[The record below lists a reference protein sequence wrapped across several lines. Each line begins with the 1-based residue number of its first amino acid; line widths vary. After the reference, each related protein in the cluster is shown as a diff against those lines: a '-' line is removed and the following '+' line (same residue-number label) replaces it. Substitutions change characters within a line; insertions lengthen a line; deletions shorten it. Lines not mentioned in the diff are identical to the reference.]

1 MGLTL
6 VVDDP
11 IAIYSGMVPGFV
23 AGQYARHELE
33 IDVRRLAARAGA
45 RLIEARALRVDPRR
59 RQLELEG
66 HPTLTYDLASLDVG
80 SSVAGLELPGVREHA
95 LSTRP
100 MVRFVRRMHELI
112 DRARVRLPGRPFR
125 AVVVGAG
132 AGGVELGL
140 CLERR
145 LAREGAGPVEMSLL
159 EAGTRILAGAPSG
172 LVRRVQQLAAA
183 RGIRLSCGARVQ
195 AVEPGQLRLEGDQ
208 TLPFEALLWVTGA
221 VGVALVRDSEL
232 PQDERGFVRVR
243 STFEVVGHD
252 GLLAVG
258 DCATFEAFPDLPKAG
273 VHAVRSGR
281 VLDHNLRARLRGE
294 RLRAYRPQRDFL
306 TLLNLGDGTALGA
319 KWGIS
324 FRGRWAMR
332 WKDHLDRRFVEAF
345 Q

>member
-11 IAIYSGMVPGFV
+11 ISIYSGMVPGFV
-23 AGQYARHELE
+23 AGQYERHELE
-33 IDVRRLAARAGA
+33 IDVRTLASRAGA
-45 RLIEARALRVDPRR
+45 RLIEARALRIDPRR

-66 HPTLTYDLASLDVG
+66 HPTLTYDLASLEVG

-100 MVRFVRRMHELI
+100 MVRFVRRILELI

-132 AGGVELGL
+132 AGGIELGL

-172 LVRRVQQLAAA
+172 LVRRVQQVAAA
-183 RGIRLSCGARVQ
+183 RGIGLRCGARVQ
-195 AVEPGQLRLEGDQ
+195 AVKAGQLRLEGDQ

-221 VGVALVRDSEL
+221 AGVALVRDSDL

-243 STFEVVGHD
+243 SSFEVVGHD

-258 DCATFEAFPDLPKAG
+258 DCATLEAFPDLPKAG
-273 VHAVRSGR
+273 VYAVRSGR

-332 WKDHLDRRFVEAF
+332 WKDHLDRRFVQAF